1 MEDVPDGF
9 LDDEVEEEIPQPQR
23 RITALDVFKREKKH
37 AQEFAKLRKKVE
49 FWHFEPEADKIFP
62 LQEGEAQ
69 AIPRPSSA
77 IRYDVGTYQYKI
89 SEEDKKRLHEV
100 FKTFDANGSDS
111 IEVKELAHVFR
122 SLDIEPDIEELEML
136 VREYDEDQSGEIQ
149 FDEVGYLCQPCF
161 FSLSIMLCVC
171 VCVCVRARVCEADIF
186 TSVET
191 V

>member
-1 MEDVPDGF
+1 MEDFPDGF
-9 LDDEVEEEIPQPQR
+9 DDEVDEEDIPKPQR

-37 AQEFAKLRKKVE
+37 AREFAKLRKEVE
-49 FWHFEPEADKIFP
+49 FWHFEPEADRTLP

-77 IRYDVGTYQYKI
+77 VRYDVGTYQYKI
-89 SEEDKKRLHEV
+89 SEEDRNRLHEV
-100 FKTFDANGSDS
+100 FKSFDENGSDS

-149 FDEVGYLCQPCF
+149 FDEVGFLCCF
-161 FSLSIMLCVC
+161 
-171 VCVCVRARVCEADIF
+171 
-186 TSVET
+186 
-191 V
+191 